1 MRKFGL
7 ETLRREKM
15 FTVMFR
21 PTAIRGDL
29 SLIPIQI
36 DLTIGTEVSIKFE
49 RIFGG

>member
-7 ETLRREKM
+7 DTLRREKM

-36 DLTIGTEVSIKFE
+36 DLTIGAEVLFKFE
-49 RIFGG
+49 GIFWG